1 MSDLDKKKYD
11 VVVVGGG
18 AAGLMAAATA
28 GKNGKNVVL
37 IEHTSKIGEK
47 IRISGGGRCNFT
59 NLYASP
65 QNYICENR
73 HFVKS
78 SLTQYSQ
85 YDFINLVES
94 YGIAYH
100 EKKLG
105 QLFCDG
111 SSKQII
117 KMLLDECSLGK
128 VNILINCSV
137 EFIEK
142 DDLFLL
148 KTNQGL
154 IETKSLIIATGGLSI
169 PQIGATDFG
178 YNVAKQ
184 FDINVL
190 ETRPALVP
198 LMVNSESLDFFTKLS
213 GISQDSIVS
222 YEDVNF
228 RENIL
233 FTHRGISGPAILQI
247 SSYLKKFNMEEIF
260 INLLPDFDLKK
271 EFIANKNSKQT
282 IGQFLKNHF
291 QNRLIE
297 TLGLQLDF
305 NKSINSLNKNSLFA
319 IADKLHGFRVYI
331 RDSEGYQKAEVT
343 SGGVDTEELS
353 SKTMESHKVP
363 NLFFVGEVVDVTGW
377 LGGYNFQWAW
387 SSGYAAG
394 QYC

>member
-1 MSDLDKKKYD
+1 M
-11 VVVVGGG
+11 
-18 AAGLMAAATA
+18 
-28 GKNGKNVVL
+28 
-37 IEHTSKIGEK
+37 
-47 IRISGGGRCNFT
+47 
-59 NLYASP
+59 
-65 QNYICENR
+65 
-73 HFVKS
+73 
-78 SLTQYSQ
+78 
-85 YDFINLVES
+85 ES

-117 KMLLDECSLGK
+117 KMLLEECNLGK
-128 VNILINCSV
+128 VNILLNCSV
-137 EFIEK
+137 EFIAK
-142 DDLFLL
+142 NDLFLL
-148 KTNQGL
+148 TTNQGL

-169 PQIGATDFG
+169 PQMGATGFG
-178 YNVAKQ
+178 YNVARQ

-198 LMVNSESLDFFTKLS
+198 LMVNNESLDFFAKLS

-260 INLLPDFDLKK
+260 INLLPDLDLRK
-271 EFIANKNSKQT
+271 EFISNKNSKQT
-282 IGQFLKNHF
+282 IGQLLKNHF

-297 TLGLQLDF
+297 TLSLQLDF
-305 NKSINSLNKNSLFA
+305 SKSINSLNKNSLFA
-319 IADKLHGFRVYI
+319 IADKLHGFKVNI
-331 RDSEGYQKAEVT
+331 KDSEGYQKAEVT
-343 SGGVDTEELS
+343 AGGIDTEELS

-363 NLFFVGEVVDVTGW
+363 NLFFIGEVVDVTGW

-394 QYC
+394 KYC